1 MPPAVCALLVLLCRN
16 HNVGLSIRPFWP
28 YQLINIVQY
37 IAEKIMSIN
46 EQGTF
51 KSPDSL
57 DEKARLSQ
65 DEEIFQ
71 RTRLVNCGFFMQIIL
86 DDYVG
91 AILGLS
97 RDGYSWRLP
106 VREVNRCSRYKY
118 SLLLTNAPLG
128 CSQHRSRGLAS
139 GRG

>member
-1 MPPAVCALLVLLCRN
+1 
-16 HNVGLSIRPFWP
+16 
-28 YQLINIVQY
+28 
-37 IAEKIMSIN
+37 MSIN

-51 KSPDSL
+51 KASGGL
-57 DEKARLSQ
+57 DEQARLAQ

-71 RTRLVNCGFFMQIIL
+71 RTRLVNCGFFMQAIL

-106 VREVNRCSRYKY
+106 VREVSAILWRVS
-118 SLLLTNAPLG
+118 
-128 CSQHRSRGLAS
+128 
-139 GRG
+139 